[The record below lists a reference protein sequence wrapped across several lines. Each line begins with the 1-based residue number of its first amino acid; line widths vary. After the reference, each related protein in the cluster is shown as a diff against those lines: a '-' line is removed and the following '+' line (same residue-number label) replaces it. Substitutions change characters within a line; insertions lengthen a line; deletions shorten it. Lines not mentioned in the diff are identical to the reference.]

1 MFEFQAAL
9 LIPIFAIL
17 LPAIIVFIVMFFR
30 TKERKEMHETMRKA
44 IETGQTLPDEFVKG
58 LQQSVKTKNDPMN
71 DIRAGIILLAVAGGL
86 MTWDYLGA
94 LDTIGVMT
102 GIAAIPGFIGIALFL
117 LGLIG
122 LMSKKTNQ
130 S

>member
-9 LIPIFAIL
+9 LIPIFVIL

-58 LQQSVKTKNDPMN
+58 LQQSVKTKNEPMN

-94 LDTIGVMT
+94 MDTNGVMT